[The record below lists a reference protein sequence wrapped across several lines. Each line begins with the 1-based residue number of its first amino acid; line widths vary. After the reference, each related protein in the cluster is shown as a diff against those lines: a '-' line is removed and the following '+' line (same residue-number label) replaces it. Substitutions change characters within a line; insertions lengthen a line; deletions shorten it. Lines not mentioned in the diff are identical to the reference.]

1 MTAPAEE
8 PGDHPEFTEE
18 EIGLIR
24 LWARSD
30 ASAGRQIVV
39 QLACFALPAAVGIYG
54 LAAHSLTAVGLYG
67 LAAGSL
73 TVVGVAVICILL
85 LLAWS
90 MVTTYRDRRKYTLM
104 QSICRKILPGGM
116 EK

>member
-8 PGDHPEFTEE
+8 PGARPEFTEE

-30 ASAGRQIVV
+30 ASAGRQ
-39 QLACFALPAAVGIYG
+39 L
-54 LAAHSLTAVGLYG
+54 
-67 LAAGSL
+67 
-73 TVVGVAVICILL
+73 GV

-90 MVTTYRDRRKYTLM
+90 MITTYLDRRKYTLM

>member
-8 PGDHPEFTEE
+8 PGDRPEFTEE

-30 ASAGRQIVV
+30 ASAGRQIAVL
-39 QLACFALPAAVGIYG
+39 LACYALPA
-54 LAAHSLTAVGLYG
+54 AVGLYG
-67 LAAGSL
+67 LAARSL
-73 TVVGVAVICILL
+73 TAVGVAFICILL

-104 QSICRKILPGGM
+104 QSICRKILPDGR

>member
-54 LAAHSLTAVGLYG
+54 LVARSLTAI
-67 LAAGSL
+67 
-73 TVVGVAVICILL
+73 GVAFICILL

-90 MVTTYRDRRKYTLM
+90 MITTYLDRRKYTLM

>member
-8 PGDHPEFTEE
+8 PGDRPEFTEE

-30 ASAGRQIVV
+30 ASAGRQIAVL
-39 QLACFALPAAVGIYG
+39 LACYALPA
-54 LAAHSLTAVGLYG
+54 AVGLYG

-73 TVVGVAVICILL
+73 TAIGVAFICILL
-85 LLAWS
+85 LLAWG
-90 MVTTYRDRRKYTLM
+90 MVTTYRERGKYALM
-104 QSICRKILPGGM
+104 QSICRKILPGDR
-116 EK
+116 ET

>member
-1 MTAPAEE
+1 MTDPAEK
-8 PGDHPEFTEE
+8 PGDRPEFADE
-18 EIGLIR
+18 EIRLIR

-54 LAAHSLTAVGLYG
+54 LAAHSLTAVG
-67 LAAGSL
+67 
-73 TVVGVAVICILL
+73 VAFICILL

-90 MVTTYRDRRKYTLM
+90 MITTYLDRRKYTLM

>member
-8 PGDHPEFTEE
+8 PGDRPEFTEE

-30 ASAGRQIVV
+30 ASAGRQIAVL
-39 QLACFALPAAVGIYG
+39 LACYALPA
-54 LAAHSLTAVGLYG
+54 AVGLYG

-73 TVVGVAVICILL
+73 TVVGVAFICILL

-90 MVTTYRDRRKYTLM
+90 MVTTYRDRRKYPLM

>member
-1 MTAPAEE
+1 MTAPTEE
-8 PGDHPEFTEE
+8 PGDRPEFTDE

-30 ASAGRQIVV
+30 ASAGRQLGVL
-39 QLACFALPAAVGIYG
+39 LACYALPA
-54 LAAHSLTAVGLYG
+54 AVGLYG

-73 TVVGVAVICILL
+73 TAVGVAFICILL